1 MKRCFPK
8 GGDCH
13 VMNLRYVVAIL
24 FLAIG
29 LVLILLRHTRHSA
42 APLQRVDPAR
52 WRSPLTDKIPV
63 LSRRMPQP
71 LPPR

>member
-29 LVLILLRHTRHSA
+29 LVLFILRRHTRHSA

-52 WRSPLTDKIPV
+52 WRSP
-63 LSRRMPQP
+63 
-71 LPPR
+71 